1 VNTRRV
7 VYCLICAVILYSAT
21 VTASQYADY
30 SRRPLS
36 EMLEVY
42 SKFEASF
49 QAGSNYNV
57 GAAAALMAAIGKK
70 GGREVF
76 PFLEEK
82 ILAPV
87 TPAFVR
93 SAAAEIYASLATGE
107 ECAEFLPK
115 ILAIG
120 NEEKSA
126 GGWRNRVT
134 PVCLA
139 KIDAGIATHELSDE
153 SVARFMAALLTFA
166 QSTDNSWEAKNADD
180 FLSKHCE
187 GYPMSKQRVALW
199 HAIVTTGNEW
209 SKEKYAPLSQSLE
222 TIPPSKRI
230 DLRKRFPDLPPLPD
244 DAPARSPVK
253 VALAIIAGGVALA
266 VCAVAAWL
274 AVRRRRVR
282 ETK

>member
-1 VNTRRV
+1 MNTRQIS
-7 VYCLICAVILYSAT
+7 YYLIACAVMLYSASAA
-21 VTASQYADY
+21 ASRYADY

-36 EMLEVY
+36 EMFEVY
-42 SKFEASF
+42 SRFETNL

-57 GAAAALMAAIGKK
+57 GAAAALMVTIGKK
-70 GGREVF
+70 GGRDVF

-87 TPAFVR
+87 TPASVR
-93 SAAAEIYASLATGE
+93 SRAAEIYASLATAE
-107 ECAEFLPK
+107 ECAAFLPK

-139 KIDAGIATHELSDE
+139 KIDAGIAKHELSDE

-222 TIPPSKRI
+222 AIPPSKRI

-253 VALAIIAGGVALA
+253 VAIAVGTGIVA
-266 VCAVAAWL
+266 VVAAWL
-274 AVRRRRVR
+274 AVRRRKVH
-282 ETK
+282 ETS